1 MGSIYKRGQTYWV
14 KYYRNG
20 KAYRESAKSTK
31 EGAAKRLLKK
41 REGEVAEGK
50 IPGIYF
56 DRVRWDELAED
67 YLTEQRQDGRKTV
80 AWTERRIK
88 LHLAP
93 FFGGLR
99 ATDITTPR
107 IREYV
112 AKRLECTCAE
122 CKERFSPQDTCPE
135 CGSGNLEPGAENG
148 TINRELAALK
158 RMLNLG
164 AEQTPPKVDRV
175 PHIPMLRE
183 NNVRKGFLEHG
194 DYLNLLEALPEHL
207 RPVVNFAYRT
217 GWRRGEILGLTWDR
231 VDLKEGTVRLEA
243 GETKNSE
250 ARTVYLD
257 SELMALLKERIGER
271 RLGCPLVFH
280 DNGKPIKDFRG
291 AWERACKES
300 GIPGKLLHD
309 FRRTAVR
316 NMVRAGVPERVA
328 MMVSGHKT
336 RSVFDRYNVVS
347 PEDLKQAAARQQ
359 AYLEGLT
366 GTISGTIGLGDV
378 SGSHKGQA
386 QVGEITGAWGGSRTR
401 TELCSK
407 GF

>member
-1 MGSIYKRGQTYWV
+1 MGSIYKRGKTYWV

-20 KAYRESAKSTK
+20 KAYRESAKSNK

-56 DRVRWDELAED
+56 DRVRFEELAED
-67 YLTEQRQDGRKTV
+67 YLTDYRVNGKKTLK
-80 AWTERRIK
+80 WTERRIR
-88 LHLAP
+88 LHLSP
-93 FFGGLR
+93 FFGGMR
-99 ATDITTPR
+99 VTDITTPR
-107 IREYV
+107 IKAYV
-112 AKRLECTCAE
+112 AKRLEYTCE
-122 CKERFSPQDTCPE
+122 DCKEGFAPQDTCPE

-164 AEQTPPKVDRV
+164 AKQTPPKVDRV

-183 NNVRKGFLEHG
+183 NNVRKGFLEH
-194 DYLNLLEALPEHL
+194 DEYARLLEALPEHL
-207 RPVVNFAYRT
+207 QAVVSFAYHT
-217 GWRRGEILGLTWDR
+217 GWRRGEIVGLTWDR

-243 GETKNSE
+243 GETKNSCG
-250 ARTVYLD
+250 RTIYLD
-257 SELMALLKERIGER
+257 SDLKYLLRFQMGKRH
-271 RLGCPLVFH
+271 LGCPLVFH

-291 AWERACKES
+291 TWERACKEAA
-300 GIPGKLLHD
+300 IPGKLLHD

-336 RSVFDRYNVVS
+336 RSVFSVQRGEPGGS
-347 PEDLKQAAARQQ
+347 EAGGGQAAS
-359 AYLEGLT
+359 LPG
-366 GTISGTIGLGDV
+366 GLG
-378 SGSHKGQA
+378 GHKFGHNRP
-386 QVGEITGAWGGSRTR
+386 G
-401 TELCSK
+401 
-407 GF
+407 